1 MKKKNFSPL
10 LIICFNRPLKVK
22 NLIKIISQNSKSFN
36 KVYFKIDGPKNTQD
50 KIKINQIIS
59 QIINLKKKKYFKV
72 FMKIEKN
79 NQGLQKNIISGIN
92 WAFKK
97 NKELII
103 LEDDNIPSPSF
114 FKFCNKM
121 LSLYRN
127 NKNIMHISGT
137 SFLKNRKIDDYYFS
151 KILDCVGWATW
162 KSSWNKL
169 IKKFNLN
176 EVLDKKQF
184 KNYFNTN
191 EEKLWFSHYLFRE
204 VNSNDGKNLWTT
216 WWVLTLILNHGLSIN
231 PSKNLVFHDGY
242 NFEDSPEHFNRK
254 AFIKK
259 KFKIQKIEVKNLQ
272 KKPIKYSQFFDN
284 EHFKIIKKID
294 PHFEI
299 LNLLKWKFKMFLRNS
314 FYKKNFQS
322 AKIKL

>member
-1 MKKKNFSPL
+1 MKKKKISPV
-10 LIICFNRPLKVK
+10 LIICFNRPSKVK
-22 NLIKIISQNSKSFN
+22 NLIKIISQSDKNIN
-36 KVYFKIDGPKNTQD
+36 TVYFKIDGPKNMQD
-50 KIKINQIIS
+50 KIKIDKIIS
-59 QIINLKKKKYFKV
+59 QINFFKKKRNFKV
-72 FMKIEKN
+72 YTKIEKKN
-79 NQGLQKNIISGIN
+79 LGLQRNILSGID

-114 FKFCNKM
+114 FEFCNKM
-121 LSLYRN
+121 LDLYKN
-127 NKNIMHISGT
+127 NKKIMHISGT
-137 SFLKNRKIDDYYFS
+137 SFLKERNSDDYYFS

-162 KSSWNKL
+162 KSSWIKL

-176 EVLDKKQF
+176 EVLDNKKF
-184 KNYFNTN
+184 DKYFNTN
-191 EEKLWFSHYLFRE
+191 DEKLWFSHYLYRE
-204 VNSNDGKNLWTT
+204 VNAIDGKNLWTT
-216 WWVLTLILNHGLSIN
+216 WWVLTLILNNAFSIN

-242 NFEDSPEHFNRK
+242 NYEDTPEHFNKK

-259 KFKIQKIEVKNLQ
+259 KFKIQKIKVNSLG
-272 KKPIKYSQFFDN
+272 KKSIKYFQFFDD

-299 LNLLKWKFKMFLRNS
+299 INLLRWKLKLFLRNS
-314 FYKKNFQS
+314 LYKKNFQS

>member
-1 MKKKNFSPL
+1 MG
-10 LIICFNRPLKVK
+10 
-22 NLIKIISQNSKSFN
+22 NL
-36 KVYFKIDGPKNTQD
+36 
-50 KIKINQIIS
+50 
-59 QIINLKKKKYFKV
+59 
-72 FMKIEKN
+72 
-79 NQGLQKNIISGIN
+79 
-92 WAFKK
+92 
-97 NKELII
+97 
-103 LEDDNIPSPSF
+103 
-114 FKFCNKM
+114 
-121 LSLYRN
+121 
-127 NKNIMHISGT
+127 
-137 SFLKNRKIDDYYFS
+137 
-151 KILDCVGWATW
+151 

-259 KFKIQKIEVKNLQ
+259 NLKFKK
-272 KKPIKYSQFFDN
+272 
-284 EHFKIIKKID
+284 
-294 PHFEI
+294 
-299 LNLLKWKFKMFLRNS
+299 LKLRI
-314 FYKKNFQS
+314 YKKNQLNILNFLIMNIL
-322 AKIKL
+322 K

>member
-1 MKKKNFSPL
+1 MKKKFLPPL
-10 LIICFNRPLKVK
+10 LIIAYNRPTKVK
-22 NLIKIISQNSKSFN
+22 NIIKIISQNTKSIN
-36 KVYFKIDGPKNTQD
+36 KVYFKIDGSKNIKD
-50 KIKINQIIS
+50 KSKINNIIS
-59 QIINLKKKKYFKV
+59 QIINLKKKKTFKV
-72 FMKIEKN
+72 FMKIEKKN
-79 NQGLQKNIISGIN
+79 VGLQKNIISGIN
-92 WAFKK
+92 WAFKT

-114 FKFCNKM
+114 FKFCQKM

-137 SFLKNRKIDDYYFS
+137 SFLKDRNKDDYYFS

-176 EVLDKKQF
+176 EVLDNKKF
-184 KNYFNTN
+184 ENYFNTI

-204 VNSNDGKNLWTT
+204 VNSSDGRNLWTT
-216 WWVLTLILNHGLSIN
+216 WWVLTLILNKGLSIN
-231 PSKNLVFHDGY
+231 PTKNLVFHDGY
-242 NFEDSPEHFNRK
+242 NLEDYPEHFNKK
-254 AFIKK
+254 ALIKQ
-259 KFKIQKIEVKNLQ
+259 KFKIQKIKVNNLR
-272 KKPIKYSQFFDN
+272 KKPTKYFPFFDN

-294 PHFEI
+294 PHFEV
-299 LNLLKWKFKMFLRNS
+299 LNLIKWKFKFLLRNS
-314 FYKKNFQS
+314 FYKRNFQS

>member
-1 MKKKNFSPL
+1 MIYGRTLHCYTF
-10 LIICFNRPLKVK
+10 
-22 NLIKIISQNSKSFN
+22 
-36 KVYFKIDGPKNTQD
+36 
-50 KIKINQIIS
+50 
-59 QIINLKKKKYFKV
+59 
-72 FMKIEKN
+72 
-79 NQGLQKNIISGIN
+79 ISGLLNRGVPPDRITLAIPPRDEN
-92 WAFKK
+92 TG
-97 NKELII
+97 ELT
-103 LEDDNIPSPSF
+103 E
-114 FKFCNKM
+114 
-121 LSLYRN
+121 
-127 NKNIMHISGT
+127 
-137 SFLKNRKIDDYYFS
+137 
-151 KILDCVGWATW
+151 
-162 KSSWNKL
+162 
-169 IKKFNLN
+169 
-176 EVLDKKQF
+176 
-184 KNYFNTN
+184 FNTN

-216 WWVLTLILNHGLSIN
+216 WWVLTLILNRGLSIN

-299 LNLLKWKFKMFLRNS
+299 LNLLKWKFKMLLRNS
-314 FYKKNFQS
+314 LYKKNFQS